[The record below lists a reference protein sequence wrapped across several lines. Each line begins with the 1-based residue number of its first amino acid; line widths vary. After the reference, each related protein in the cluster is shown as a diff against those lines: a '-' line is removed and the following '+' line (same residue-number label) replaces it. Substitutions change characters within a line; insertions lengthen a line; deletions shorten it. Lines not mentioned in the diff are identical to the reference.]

1 MIGLAW
7 AGTRFCG
14 GTGDPGPLTDDGR
27 ELLEAMAEIGFT
39 LDLSHMDWLSARQ
52 SLDMYPGP
60 IIASHANAAA
70 LLPGYDGNRLI
81 PEDVIRGIID
91 RDGIIGVIPFC
102 KFLDNGWKKGY
113 RREKI
118 SLETLAAHI
127 DHICQ
132 MAGDAHHVGLGSDS
146 DGGFGLEFAPADV
159 DTIADLQKLAPILT
173 TKGYN
178 NEEIAAVLGGTG
190 CVT

>member
-1 MIGLAW
+1 
-7 AGTRFCG
+7 
-14 GTGDPGPLTDDGR
+14 
-27 ELLEAMAEIGFT
+27 
-39 LDLSHMDWLSARQ
+39 MDWLSARQ
-52 SLDMYPGP
+52 SLDLYAGP

-81 PEDVIRGIID
+81 PDDVIKGIID

-102 KFLDNGWKKGY
+102 KFLDNDWKKGD
-113 RREKI
+113 RRDRI
-118 SLETLAAHI
+118 NLETLAAHI

-132 MAGDAHHVGLGSDS
+132 MAGDARHAGLGSDF
-146 DGGFGLEFAPADV
+146 DGGFGLESAPAEV

-178 NEEIAAVLGGTG
+178 NEEIAAVFGENWLRHLKTNLPK
-190 CVT
+190 